1 LFAVFI
7 NFIIDGDTRMWG
19 QTNYVS
25 EHQDK
30 IDNELKN
37 TTFTQG
43 DIINTII
50 TCANGETISIK
61 LDTTLPRYYTREFTI
76 RGTKGVFEQTGNI
89 ALIEGEYNHLASYED
104 FINSARKY
112 ENEFLP
118 DIWKNTTEEILQ
130 AGHGGMD
137 YYVFEAFIDALQNKK
152 EMPIDVYDAASW
164 MVITALS
171 EQSILMGG
179 NVVVIPDFTK
189 GKWLLRPRKDVID
202 F

>member
-1 LFAVFI
+1 
-7 NFIIDGDTRMWG
+7 MWG

>member
-1 LFAVFI
+1 
-7 NFIIDGDTRMWG
+7 M
-19 QTNYVS
+19 
-25 EHQDK
+25 
-30 IDNELKN
+30 
-37 TTFTQG
+37 
-43 DIINTII
+43 
-50 TCANGETISIK
+50 
-61 LDTTLPRYYTREFTI
+61 
-76 RGTKGVFEQTGNI
+76 
-89 ALIEGEYNHLASYED
+89 ASYED